1 MREDVRAAQA
11 TAAML
16 LLFGVLLPIL
26 AGFLWLAAPG
36 GFRPMI
42 YEPPWYETALPWVGA
57 GGYLFGLGWMI
68 LRLTVL
74 GAHIWQETRAL
85 LAGRVHPASTQP
97 RPSPACRA
105 RAAAR
110 HPSPDRRRWP
120 RSPGW

>member
-1 MREDVRAAQA
+1 
-11 TAAML
+11 ML

-74 GAHIWQETRAL
+74 GAHIWQETPGPPGRASPPRL
-85 LAGRVHPASTQP
+85 TQP
-97 RPSPACRA
+97 RLSPACRA
-105 RAAAR
+105 RAVAR
-110 HPSPDRRRWP
+110 HPSPDRRR
-120 RSPGW
+120 